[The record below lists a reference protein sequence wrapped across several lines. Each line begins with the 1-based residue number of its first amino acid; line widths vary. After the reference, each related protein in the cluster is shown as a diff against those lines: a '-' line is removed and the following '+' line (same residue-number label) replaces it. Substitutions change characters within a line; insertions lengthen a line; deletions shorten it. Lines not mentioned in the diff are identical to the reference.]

1 MLEHAFVDATSCAL
15 AGVLVSSHILHH
27 LDINIAFNRQRAT
40 KVKRNR
46 LADWYRINLNVAGS
60 FGPRR

>member
-40 KVKRNR
+40 QVKRNR